1 MQIADRSPSAVH
13 PAAKV
18 QPQRS
23 AIPAHRPRV
32 SSGAVAR
39 QTGWGLSA
47 QPGPVCICFGAV
59 THMHCLTAAGVHSIS
74 ALSLPLSQQPGHG
87 GPGIL
92 QVGGVGL
99 LHTHPGAQ
107 CMRLPI
113 GVSSCPCIESALGH
127 RQAGDLSGRLLYCCM
142 CPPSNGVWLT
152 PAGANVADALRRSLC
167 RPCMQAGAANC
178 QRGPCCVLV

>member
-1 MQIADRSPSAVH
+1 M
-13 PAAKV
+13 
-18 QPQRS
+18 
-23 AIPAHRPRV
+23 
-32 SSGAVAR
+32 
-39 QTGWGLSA
+39 GLSA
-47 QPGPVCICFGAV
+47 QPGPACICFGAV

-74 ALSLPLSQQPGHG
+74 ALSLPLSQQAGHG

-152 PAGANVADALRRSLC
+152 PAGAKVADALRRSLC
-167 RPCMQAGAANC
+167 RPCNAGRRCELSERPLLCASVSWAAGEAVIGGSDHALYTVDLQTGKKRRTLYTKTC
-178 QRGPCCVLV
+178 GHAE